1 MGKTCENHEKQWKET
16 LKTSRIF
23 SNKNIVASATRSTKL
38 IKQVLF
44 HPTKNGMVHGFALR
58 EQSKL

>member
-16 LKTSRIF
+16 LKTSRF
-23 SNKNIVASATRSTKL
+23 
-38 IKQVLF
+38 F
-44 HPTKNGMVHGFALR
+44 PTKNGMVHGFALR